1 MAIPKNTFVLVEYT
15 IRVKDTNELVD
26 TTLENI
32 AKKEG
37 RYDPEK
43 VYEPILVIV
52 GEGRLIPGF
61 EEHIEQNGEV
71 GKELTVEIPPEKAYG
86 PRDPSKVRVLNAREL
101 LRSGIV
107 PEVGKIIEIGGNVGV
122 IRAISGGRVLV
133 DFNHPLAG
141 KTLICTYKIVKI
153 LEDDTEKIR
162 YLLHRRYRRVPP
174 DRFAVVIDEKEKTV
188 TIEIPREIY
197 FDKDIQIVKALV
209 AEEIYKYI
217 GKYDT
222 VVYLER
228 FKRATEAPRE
238 AKEET
243 EVEPKQE
250 QIQKQVEE
258 ATSSQQQS

>member
-1 MAIPKNTFVLVEYT
+1 MAIPKNTFVLIEYT

-26 TTLENI
+26 TTLEDV

-61 EEHIEQNGEV
+61 EEHIEQSGEV
-71 GKELTVEIPPEKAYG
+71 GKGLTVEIPPEKAYG
-86 PRDPSKVRVLNAREL
+86 ARDPSKVKVLNAREL

-153 LEDDTEKIR
+153 LEDDIEKIR
-162 YLLHRRYRRVPP
+162 YLLHRRYRRIPP
-174 DRFAVVIDEKEKTV
+174 DRFTVVIDENERRV

-197 FDKDIQIVKALV
+197 FDRDIQIVKALV

-222 VVYLER
+222 VVYIEKFR
-228 FKRATEAPRE
+228 RAAEASRE
-238 AKEET
+238 AKGET
-243 EVEPKQE
+243 TKTESEQE
-250 QIQKQVEE
+250 QVQEQVKET
-258 ATSSQQQS
+258 TSNQ

>member
-1 MAIPKNTFVLVEYT
+1 MAIPRNTFVLVEYT
-15 IRVKDTNELVD
+15 IRVRDTNELVD
-26 TTLENI
+26 TTLEDI

-61 EEHIEQNGEV
+61 EEHIEQSGEV

-86 PRDPSKVRVLNAREL
+86 LRDPSKVKVLNAREL

-107 PEVGKIIEIGGNVGV
+107 PEIGKIIEVGGSVGV
-122 IRAISGGRVLV
+122 IKAISGGRVLV

-153 LEDDTEKIR
+153 LDDDVEKIR
-162 YLLHRRYRRVPP
+162 YLLHRRYRRIPP
-174 DRFAVVIDEKEKTV
+174 DRFTIVIDENERKI
-188 TIEIPREIY
+188 TIGIPREIY

-222 VVYLER
+222 VVYIEEFR
-228 FKRATEAPRE
+228 RGAEAS
-238 AKEET
+238 KET
-243 EVEPKQE
+243 EDETTKAESKQE
-250 QIQKQVEE
+250 QVRE
-258 ATSSQQQS
+258 